1 MRMRKAWIVARK
13 DFSEFRANKHIIAT
27 LAMMPILMS
36 VFSVLIAVPLASLAS
51 QEPPPEPDLHLNLL
65 VFYDHVDLK
74 DTTLNNA
81 WVNFSTVLNGIVNVS
96 YINNSTLT
104 NVIAYGSLLDNVS
117 IANGILIG
125 CVLRNSQYG
134 QNSTVMIDT
143 VISGTT
149 TGSRELYKSLLDL
162 MTHSFLLYFFF
173 IMAVAMPTT
182 IASYSFVGEKTN
194 KTLEPLLSTP
204 LTDGELLFGKY
215 IAVFV
220 PVMSLI
226 LVAFAI
232 MTALI
237 DLLTA
242 PLLGYLLIPDAVWL
256 VGVFVLTPIIC
267 IVGIAMNVYISSKV
281 NDVRTAQQYSA
292 LIVLPVLLVF
302 VIGPVTGMG
311 SITVGFM
318 TIIAI
323 AFLGV
328 LAFLVWLNL
337 RRFNREDILTSWK

>member
-1 MRMRKAWIVARK
+1 MRFGKAWIVAKK
-13 DFSEFRANKHIIAT
+13 DFSEFKANKQIIAT
-27 LAMMPILMS
+27 LAMMPILMTI
-36 VFSVLIAVPLASLAS
+36 FSVVIAVPLASLAV
-51 QEPPPEPDLHLNLL
+51 EKPPTEPDLGLNLL
-65 VFYDHVDLK
+65 IFYDHVDLK

-81 WVNFSTVLNGIVNVS
+81 WVNHSTIMNGIVNVS

-104 NVIAYGSLLDNVS
+104 NVIAHGSLLDNVT
-117 IANGILIG
+117 ITDGILTG
-125 CVLRNSQYG
+125 CVLRNSQYS

-143 VISGTT
+143 VVSGTT
-149 TGSRELYKSLLDL
+149 KGTSELYKALLDL
-162 MTHSFLLYFFF
+162 MTHSYLLYFFF

-194 KTLEPLLSTP
+194 RTLEPLLSTP

-226 LVAFAI
+226 LLAFVI
-232 MTALI
+232 MTALV
-237 DLLTA
+237 DMLTA
-242 PLLGYLLIPDAVWL
+242 PVLGYLLIPDAVWL
-256 VGVFVLTPIIC
+256 IGVFVVTPIIC
-267 IVGIAMNVYISSKV
+267 MVGISMNVYISSKV

-302 VIGPVTGMG
+302 VIGPATGLG
-311 SITVGFM
+311 TITVGFM
-318 TIIAI
+318 TIIAM

-328 LAFLVWLNL
+328 LAFLAWLNL
-337 RRFNREDILTSWK
+337 RTFNREDILTSWK

>member
-1 MRMRKAWIVARK
+1 MRLAKAWIVARK
-13 DFSEFRANKHIIAT
+13 DFSEFRANKQIIAT
-27 LAMMPILMS
+27 LAMMPILMTI
-36 VFSVLIAVPLASLAS
+36 FSVVIAVPLASLAA

-65 VFYDHVDLK
+65 IFYDHVGLE
-74 DTTLNNA
+74 DTTLSGA
-81 WVNFSTVLNGIVNVS
+81 WVNHSTVLNGIVNVS

-104 NVIAYGSLLDNVS
+104 NVIAQGSLLDNVT
-117 IANGILIG
+117 ITNGILIG
-125 CVLRNSQYG
+125 CVLRNSKYN

-143 VISGTT
+143 VVSGTT
-149 TGSRELYKSLLDL
+149 SGPSELYQTLLDL

-173 IMAVAMPTT
+173 IMAAAMPTT
-182 IASYSFVGEKTN
+182 IASYSFVGEKSN

-215 IAVFV
+215 IAVFL

-226 LVAFAI
+226 LLAFAI
-232 MTALI
+232 MTVLI
-237 DLLTA
+237 DFFTA
-242 PLLGYLLIPDAVWL
+242 PLLGYILIPDATWL

-292 LIVLPVLLVF
+292 LIVLPIMLVF
-302 VIGPVTGMG
+302 VIGPVTGLG

-318 TIIAI
+318 SIIAMV
-323 AFLGV
+323 FLGV
-328 LAFLVWLNL
+328 LAILVWLNL
-337 RRFNREDILTSWK
+337 KTFNREGILTSWK